1 MTAVTPQGQRYQ
13 TGAQKQ
19 PIRRPLSKQELH
31 ALDPDPKYCDNCRT
45 TTTPSWRR
53 CPQGRILLCNAC
65 GLYQKLHG
73 KPRPFFKSRD
83 GTIKIHRTLAEH
95 APCTACGTTKTPVWK
110 RGADNELICL
120 HCSLVAKQT
129 TSALSKS
136 MAQLA
141 AGAMPGA
148 SSATSPTKMLHIDSN
163 SNSSSVAAT
172 TITLQ
177 TAVARSRLRSGSK
190 VKSEDAIMSENDA
203 ALVSSPRPEGGFYEG
218 AGSRG
223 TNATYDRDY
232 SRQKAQSVVR
242 RGSSSRKRKIQGQSS
257 LADSQESFVP
267 TVAAYN
273 LVMRGPEFGGPG
285 EQEGYDPVGWSRDGM
300 QQLGQQH
307 RQHEDEQQQWQQQ
320 WQQQMQYHRYCQQY
334 PQTQTSAQS
343 QAEQQQQQQQQYYHQ
358 QQYQRL
364 YHQSYHQRYQ
374 QEPQEQQLQPN
385 VQPYRSYSSD
395 AHMGYMPLTSS
406 PKGSD
411 VDRHEWDFQALDRH
425 QQSLQP
431 PLQLIEQP
439 ISHARSFSAYE
450 DASSQDQSYHHRP
463 IEFSEAQQYPRQYY
477 AYQSPDQHQP
487 QQPSYDYRQLD
498 FETEFPTQ
506 THPNGSYG
514 GIEREAVSPEAATS
528 GPTYLAIPQL
538 EGGGAPGFSLAS
550 SSAIPSG
557 AKDLRDHLPSY
568 PHSQQQGRNQEHD
581 RHCSHEQIR
590 GHQSEQMHWDEDDLS
605 TTVVETRAQL
615 HPEFM
620 VICHTPA
627 PQSALVD
634 LEPSITAPAMIL
646 IAELPTYV
654 PLSPS
659 GASIDM
665 PCSPSENNGDAE
677 RKATSEI
684 KKEEGGNEAME
695 VSLDNTTVRHDEEVE
710 EPMKRSDSPKRELST
725 SKDIDSEENQV

>member
-1 MTAVTPQGQRYQ
+1 
-13 TGAQKQ
+13 
-19 PIRRPLSKQELH
+19 
-31 ALDPDPKYCDNCRT
+31 
-45 TTTPSWRR
+45 
-53 CPQGRILLCNAC
+53 
-65 GLYQKLHG
+65 QKLHG

-148 SSATSPTKMLHIDSN
+148 SSATSPAQMLHIDSN
-163 SNSSSVAAT
+163 SNSSSVVAT
-172 TITLQ
+172 TITPQ

-190 VKSEDAIMSENDA
+190 VKSEDAVMSENDA
-203 ALVSSPRPEGGFYEG
+203 ALVFSPRPEGGFYER

-223 TNATYDRDY
+223 TDANYGHEY
-232 SRQKAQSVVR
+232 PRQKAQSVVR

-285 EQEGYDPVGWSRDGM
+285 GQEGYDPVGWSRDGI

-307 RQHEDEQQQWQQQ
+307 QQHEDEQQQWQKQ
-320 WQQQMQYHRYCQQY
+320 WQQRMQYHTYCQQY
-334 PQTQTSAQS
+334 PQTQTQAQS
-343 QAEQQQQQQQQYYHQ
+343 QAEQQQQQQQYYQQ

-406 PKGSD
+406 PMGNN
-411 VDRHEWDFQALDRH
+411 VDSHEWDSQALGRH
-425 QQSLQP
+425 PQSMQP

-439 ISHARSFSAYE
+439 MSHARSFSAYE
-450 DASSQDQSYHHRP
+450 DASSQDHSYHRP
-463 IEFSEAQQYPRQYY
+463 IEFSEAQQYPREYY
-477 AYQSPDQHQP
+477 AYQSPHQHQP
-487 QQPSYDYRQLD
+487 QQPSYDYQHLA
-498 FETEFPTQ
+498 FETDFPTQ
-506 THPNGSYG
+506 THSNGSCG
-514 GIEREAVSPEAATS
+514 GIEREAVSPEAATL

-538 EGGGAPGFSLAS
+538 EGGSAIGFSLAS
-550 SSAIPSG
+550 SSAIPSD

-568 PHSQQQGRNQEHD
+568 PHNQQQGRDQEHD
-581 RHCSHEQIR
+581 RHYSHERIR
-590 GHQSEQMHWDEDDLS
+590 GHQSEQMYCDEDDLS
-605 TTVVETRAQL
+605 TTVIETRAQL
-615 HPEFM
+615 HPEFIT
-620 VICHTPA
+620 ICHTPV
-627 PQSALVD
+627 PQSTLIG
-634 LEPSITAPAMIL
+634 LELSITASAMIL
-646 IAELPTYV
+646 TPELPTYV
-654 PLSPS
+654 PLSPN

-665 PCSPSENNGDAE
+665 PRSPSENNGDAE
-677 RKATSEI
+677 LKATSEI

-695 VSLDNTTVRHDEEVE
+695 VSLDNTAVRHDEEIE
-710 EPMKRSDSPKRELST
+710 EPMKRSNSPESELST
-725 SKDIDSEENQV
+725 SEDFDSEENQV